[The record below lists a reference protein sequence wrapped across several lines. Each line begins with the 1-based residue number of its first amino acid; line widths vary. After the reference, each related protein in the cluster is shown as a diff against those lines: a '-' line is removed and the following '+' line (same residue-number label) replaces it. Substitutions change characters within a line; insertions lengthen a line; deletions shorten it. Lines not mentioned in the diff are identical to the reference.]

1 VKDSICSGDNPDDW
15 VEIVSSIYEL
25 YNKNNLIIKSYNR
38 DSLKM
43 AVDQHS
49 RKTCELVLPYDCT
62 LNQTDLKT
70 NKNKFYI
77 MQVLKEGTQYY
88 TYVRYG
94 RIGEVGKISYNAD
107 TNPDNCIAY
116 FIKQFRDKTKN
127 DWNKRDNFKQFPEK
141 YYLCDKQTPVDT
153 VVSSDVTSLGSSTI
167 IQKPLFTS
175 SLNPKIIE
183 FMELIGNISMLQTT
197 LRSLNVDIKK
207 MPLGAIAPEQL
218 NKAESVLK
226 NIQSRL
232 QLGGIT
238 GDELMNMSSEY
249 YTYIPLSS
257 GRVTRPPVIN
267 TVAMVDTYRQ
277 NIDELR
283 NLKIAYSAIQED
295 STPKEHP
302 ADHLYKGLDTEIE
315 VLDETDPM
323 RQAIMDYVKNTH
335 GTTHLGTGRIQVI
348 EIYRIKRNND
358 NKRLDLTGNRHL
370 LWHGTRLSNYIS
382 ILKNGLVLRPELI
395 ASGVSITG
403 KMFGYGIYGANSFSK
418 SYNYCNP
425 VPDEDTCLLLGEF
438 SLGKVLELT
447 QEDYY
452 LNKETLKTRGGF
464 NSTWGQG
471 MWTPSSTMEIGTV
484 KVPNGKLTRA
494 SVNGASLNY
503 DEFIVYDEKQI
514 KLKYI
519 VRVRST

>member
-1 VKDSICSGDNPDDW
+1 
-15 VEIVSSIYEL
+15 
-25 YNKNNLIIKSYNR
+25 
-38 DSLKM
+38 
-43 AVDQHS
+43 
-49 RKTCELVLPYDCT
+49 
-62 LNQTDLKT
+62 
-70 NKNKFYI
+70 
-77 MQVLKEGTQYY
+77 
-88 TYVRYG
+88 
-94 RIGEVGKISYNAD
+94 
-107 TNPDNCIAY
+107 
-116 FIKQFRDKTKN
+116 
-127 DWNKRDNFKQFPEK
+127 
-141 YYLCDKQTPVDT
+141 
-153 VVSSDVTSLGSSTI
+153 
-167 IQKPLFTS
+167 
-175 SLNPKIIE
+175 
-183 FMELIGNISMLQTT
+183 
-197 LRSLNVDIKK
+197 
-207 MPLGAIAPEQL
+207 
-218 NKAESVLK
+218 
-226 NIQSRL
+226 
-232 QLGGIT
+232 
-238 GDELMNMSSEY
+238 
-249 YTYIPLSS
+249 
-257 GRVTRPPVIN
+257 
-267 TVAMVDTYRQ
+267 MVDTYRQ